1 MSHSTP
7 PDDDASMVTLQQML
21 AEALKPVEFD
31 SARSDAL
38 RARLLARAR
47 DSLAAR
53 ARHTIVRRDN
63 DRWSRVVDG
72 VRVKLLNEGSGT
84 RSVLVEFDAG
94 STLPM
99 HRHHEHE
106 QCLVLRGDLQM
117 DDLDI
122 RAGDYHEAPAGSR
135 HGRVSSTG
143 GALIY
148 LRGVSLGDTKSVVR
162 DMLTAWL
169 PGRGGT
175 PRTIRAGEGAW
186 SELAPGV
193 QMKPLFEGTAEHSML
208 LRLRPGARVV
218 PDQGGF
224 PGECL
229 LIEGEAFVGD
239 TLLRAGEYDCA
250 SDAADACELSSDTG
264 ALFYLH
270 GRRTSFPSARP
281 S

>member
-1 MSHSTP
+1 MSHSIP
-7 PDDDASMVTLQQML
+7 PDDDASMVTLQQLL
-21 AEALKPVEFD
+21 AEALKPVDFG

-38 RARLLARAR
+38 RSRLLARAR
-47 DSLAAR
+47 ASLAAR
-53 ARHTIVRRDN
+53 ARHTIVRRDD

-72 VRVKLLNEGSGT
+72 VRVKLLSEGTGT

-94 STLPM
+94 AALPM

-135 HGRVSSTG
+135 HGRVGSTG

-175 PRTIRAGEGAW
+175 PRTVREAEGAW
-186 SELAPGV
+186 ADIAPGARL
-193 QMKPLFEGTAEHSML
+193 KPLFEDSEEASML
-208 LRLRPGARVV
+208 LRLEPGARVASV
-218 PDQGGF
+218 F

-229 LIEGEAFVGD
+229 VIEGEGFVGD
-239 TLLRAGEYDCA
+239 TLLRDGEYDCA
-250 SDAADACELSSDTG
+250 QDDVQACELSSDTG

-270 GRRTSFPSARP
+270 SRRRPGTWTPSMP
-281 S
+281 G

>member
-7 PDDDASMVTLQQML
+7 PDDDASMVTLQQLL
-21 AEALKPVEFD
+21 AEALKPVDFD

-38 RARLLARAR
+38 RSRLLARAR
-47 DSLAAR
+47 TSLIAR
-53 ARHTIVRRDN
+53 ARHTIVRRDD
-63 DRWSRVVDG
+63 DRWARVVDG
-72 VRVKLLNEGSGT
+72 VRVKLLNEDTGT

-94 STLPM
+94 SALPM

-148 LRGVSLGDTKSVVR
+148 LRGVSLGDTRSVVR

-169 PGRGGT
+169 PGRGGM

-186 SELAPGV
+186 SDMAPGV
-193 QMKPLFEGTAEHSML
+193 QLKRLFEGNTENSML
-208 LRLRPGARVV
+208 LRLQPGARIA

-250 SDAADACELSSDTG
+250 SDEADACELSSDIG

-270 GRRTSFPSARP
+270 SRRTCLPFAPS